1 MVDWCDNMHSLLH
14 IGRMYNSEVKKVFS
28 AVHIYVHVYPKLLR
42 FLRDRNIP
50 LLYAPVTLN
59 YYTTGTRQNNTSQLT
74 CSSSAGNL
82 SSYVSEN
89 GGNRRVCC
97 GSIDH
102 VRLRRTAILQDGD
115 TLAVRLSLTCGAQ
128 S

>member
-1 MVDWCDNMHSLLH
+1 MRDYILVDWCDNMHSLLH

-59 YYTTGTRQNNTSQLT
+59 RPAQCMQS
-74 CSSSAGNL
+74 
-82 SSYVSEN
+82 
-89 GGNRRVCC
+89 
-97 GSIDH
+97 
-102 VRLRRTAILQDGD
+102 RTEGAYAMQHAITALDK
-115 TLAVRLSLTCGAQ
+115 TILAN
-128 S
+128 